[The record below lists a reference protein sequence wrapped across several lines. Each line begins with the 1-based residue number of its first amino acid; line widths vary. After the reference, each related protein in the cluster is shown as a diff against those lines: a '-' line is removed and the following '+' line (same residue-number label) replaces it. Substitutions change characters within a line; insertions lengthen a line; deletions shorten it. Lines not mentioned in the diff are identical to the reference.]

1 MCTRIHVYTELISR
15 VLSCPLRL
23 EFFYFF
29 SLSKKMH
36 LGVSKYIFVDK
47 VVVGRGVWLHVKR
60 IGLKSQYT
68 VFTVKISHFSQ
79 GTWFKVPEFTLGGR
93 CGGR

>member
-1 MCTRIHVYTELISR
+1 
-15 VLSCPLRL
+15 
-23 EFFYFF
+23 
-29 SLSKKMH
+29 MH

-79 GTWFKVPEFTLGGR
+79 GTWFKVPEVPVNLAGAPKAIQISGT
-93 CGGR
+93 

>member
-1 MCTRIHVYTELISR
+1 
-15 VLSCPLRL
+15 
-23 EFFYFF
+23 
-29 SLSKKMH
+29 MH

-68 VFTVKISHFSQ
+68 VFTVKFSHFSQ
-79 GTWFKVPEFTLGGR
+79 GTWFKVPEYNLIYVTAT
-93 CGGR
+93 CNC

>member
-1 MCTRIHVYTELISR
+1 
-15 VLSCPLRL
+15 
-23 EFFYFF
+23 
-29 SLSKKMH
+29 MH

-79 GTWFKVPEFTLGGR
+79 GTWFKVPERDAKTAILLPIGLFEKPNGHIPRGA
-93 CGGR
+93 

>member
-1 MCTRIHVYTELISR
+1 
-15 VLSCPLRL
+15 
-23 EFFYFF
+23 
-29 SLSKKMH
+29 MH

-79 GTWFKVPEFTLGGR
+79 GTWFKVPEYVSTR
-93 CGGR
+93 

>member
-1 MCTRIHVYTELISR
+1 
-15 VLSCPLRL
+15 
-23 EFFYFF
+23 
-29 SLSKKMH
+29 MH

-79 GTWFKVPEFTLGGR
+79 GTWFKVPEQID
-93 CGGR
+93 